1 MAHQFQYHEKINPMI
16 QAEANTFARRPRK
29 HPREDVE
36 HEQVMSWA
44 RIQKFRGG
52 KVADFLHHSPNG
64 GKRSKSEAAKF
75 KRMGTQAGFPDFWC
89 YVPLGGFHGLYVELK
104 AHDGKLSPQQR
115 LMLAKLEEQGYCCK
129 VCYGFEQAKREICKY
144 LGLGE
149 G

>member
-1 MAHQFQYHEKINPMI
+1 MTSYHTRITQDVVDQTSIALK
-16 QAEANTFARRPRK
+16 RPRK

-52 KVADFLHHSPNG
+52 KVATFIHHSPNG
-64 GKRSKSEAAKF
+64 GKRSKTEAARF
-75 KRMGTQAGFPDFWC
+75 KRMGTQAGFPDLFC
-89 YVPLGGFHGLYVELK
+89 YVPCGGYHGLFIELK
-104 AHDGKLSPQQR
+104 AHDGKLSPMQKI
-115 LMLAKLEEQGYCCK
+115 MLAKLEEEGYCCK